1 MLVARGAA
9 EAMMETELR
18 TWDFSALQ
26 VIVEEAGGRIS
37 QVDGSPLTD
46 GKSTLSA
53 NPALYGEITR
63 RFQ

>member
-9 EAMMETELR
+9 DAMMETELR

-37 QVDGSPLTD
+37 QIDGS
-46 GKSTLSA
+46 
-53 NPALYGEITR
+53 ALPMG
-63 RFQ
+63 